1 MLPEQRKYSS
11 LRFLDD
17 LCLAKCV
24 QHRSDR
30 SLVTTE
36 IGHLWL
42 FLATGV
48 LP

>member
-17 LCLAKCV
+17 LCLAECV
-24 QHRSDR
+24 QQSSDR

-36 IGHLWL
+36 IGHLWQ
-42 FLATGV
+42 FLAPGV